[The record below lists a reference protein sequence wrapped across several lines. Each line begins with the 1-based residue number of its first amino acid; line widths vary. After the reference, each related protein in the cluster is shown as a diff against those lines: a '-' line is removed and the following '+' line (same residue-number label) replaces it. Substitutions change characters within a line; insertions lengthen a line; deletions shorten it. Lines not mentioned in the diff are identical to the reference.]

1 MAQLTIA
8 NDEVELAHLAAERVT
23 QLIERAVAT
32 HTRALVALTGGQTPR
47 RLYSNL
53 ADDRQPWRARVPW
66 RHVHLFWGD
75 ERHVPPE
82 HPDSNYG
89 MAKATLL
96 DYVPIPAD
104 RIHRIRGEMR
114 NAQDAAADYERTL
127 DGVSGFSQTFDVVS
141 GFSRTFDVMLLGV
154 GEDAHIASIFPG
166 GELLESGTRP
176 STGREDA
183 GGRPFTGRR
192 VAAVWAA
199 HLNAW
204 RITLTPQAILD
215 SRALIVLV
223 AGAHKAA
230 AVGAALDAPQD
241 VTACPAQL
249 LRAAGDRVE
258 WFVDRVAA
266 SRLV

>member
-1 MAQLTIA
+1 MARLTIA

-66 RHVHLFWGD
+66 PHVHLFWGD

-127 DGVSGFSQTFDVVS
+127 DVVS
-141 GFSRTFDVMLLGV
+141 GFSRTFDVMLLGL
-154 GEDAHIASIFPG
+154 GEDAHVASIFPDSA
-166 GELLESGTRP
+166 LLESSAGP
-176 STGREDA
+176 SA
-183 GGRPFTGRR
+183 GPR
-192 VAAVWAA
+192 VAAVWVA
-199 HLNAW
+199 HLGAW
-204 RITLTPQAILD
+204 RITLTPPALLDAAAIV
-215 SRALIVLV
+215 VLV
-223 AGAHKAA
+223 AGPTKAA
-230 AVGAALDAPQD
+230 AVHAALEAPPD
-241 VTACPAQL
+241 VKTYPAQL
-249 LRAAGDRVE
+249 LRAADDRVE
-258 WFVDRVAA
+258 WLLDRSAA
-266 SRLV
+266 ALL